1 MYEKIRIKVKLM
13 QNPSKIDDFSW
24 HFYQTADLYRH
35 DFLPHKTAKAASQ
48 EIFKNPNLSD
58 TFQANIH
65 WMQIQYFEYFPIFH

>member
-1 MYEKIRIKVKLM
+1 M

-65 WMQIQYFEYFPIFH
+65 